1 MTRNMKLA
9 GSALWRVVLLTL
21 GTVVSLQL
29 AGPDGADPLNLTDT
43 LGQGDYALNT
53 MDGAPLP
60 PIV

>member
-9 GSALWRVVLLTL
+9 GAALWRVVLLTL
-21 GTVVSLQL
+21 GAVVSLQL
-29 AGPDGADPLNLTDT
+29 AGPDGADP
-43 LGQGDYALNT
+43 